1 MKMLLVDVKNCVVKP
16 VDVNGLN
23 DYYDLI
29 GCRCID
35 IVNRQIG
42 KRRFEIICDD
52 EGLLVDKPIM
62 SAVSY
67 MGEPMLMG
75 NLLIAGGEVIDGDL
89 TPITDVEIEYIKEFM
104 FDVLDLNDENR
115 VIVHKVVMMN
125 W

>member
-16 VDVNGLN
+16 VDVNGLD

-35 IVNRQIG
+35 IVNRRIG

-75 NLLIAGGEVIDGDL
+75 NLLIAGGEVIDGEL